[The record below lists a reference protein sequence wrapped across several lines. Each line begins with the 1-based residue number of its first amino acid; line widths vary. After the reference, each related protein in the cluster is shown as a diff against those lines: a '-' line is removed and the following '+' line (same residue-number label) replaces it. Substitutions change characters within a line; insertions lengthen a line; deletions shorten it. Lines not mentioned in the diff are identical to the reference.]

1 MLVVTAVAED
11 DGDGQEDGED
21 DQVDVEIILV
31 VLVRELSR
39 LEYRSGVN
47 KMVYIQNVT

>member
-1 MLVVTAVAED
+1 MVHALSNIHNVTSSSLVVNAVAEN

-21 DQVDVEIILV
+21 DQVDVENILV

-39 LEYRSGVN
+39 LE
-47 KMVYIQNVT
+47 